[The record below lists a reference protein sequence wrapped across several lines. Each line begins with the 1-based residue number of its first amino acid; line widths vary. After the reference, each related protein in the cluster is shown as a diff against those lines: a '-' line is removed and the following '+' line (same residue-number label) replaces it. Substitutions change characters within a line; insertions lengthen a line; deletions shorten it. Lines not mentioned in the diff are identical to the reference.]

1 MTQDQWL
8 VLARSLANTAA
19 TAAVTA
25 GVLSLSQETSLEAGV
40 EHIEN
45 GVKEILIGLGIIVPI
60 VTPIWGVLKARLS
73 SQVTA
78 VHQAAPAALVA
89 AQAKAGKGHR
99 FVEELHDRPGTGL
112 PCNAVCR
119 FARFEGAVPSLVS
132 YAQTTRPDH

>member
-89 AQAKAGKGHR
+89 AVAAVKPN
-99 FVEELHDRPGTGL
+99 VLI
-112 PCNAVCR
+112 NAV
-119 FARFEGAVPSLVS
+119 AANPDVAQIVTTTKIADATPSPKVVS
-132 YAQTTRPDH
+132 K